1 MSKKKK
7 SMKDLK
13 GMTPEEMLEEIEKNP
28 ELKDEVYKEMSK
40 TPEFQKQL
48 AQQFASPI
56 VQASNTYLAYKH
68 KEEFL
73 EYEEIVNELEL
84 QTKALRSNDM
94 SRVEDILMA
103 QAQTLDLLFHKQAR
117 KASAQ
122 QYLNQFKVHM
132 DMAFK
137 AQRQC
142 RSTLEALAEI
152 KNPKPYI
159 QNNRAQYQ
167 QVNNG
172 VPESRARGENI
183 KSSNGLL
190 EDKRNETEWLDT
202 GAPQKTSGNDKELE
216 TVEAKHRS
224 QK

>member
-1 MSKKKK
+1 MNKKKK

-40 TPEFQKQL
+40 TPEFQKQF

-73 EYEEIVNELEL
+73 EYEEIVIELEL

-132 DMAFK
+132 DIFLMAR
-137 AQRQC
+137 RQS

-172 VPESRARGENI
+172 VSESHARGENI
-183 KSSNGLL
+183 KSSNELL
-190 EDKRNETEWLDT
+190 EDKTHEQEWMDT
-202 GAPQKTSGNDKELE
+202 GTPETAGGDDKELE
-216 TVEAKHRS
+216 TVGTKHRS
-224 QK
+224 KN